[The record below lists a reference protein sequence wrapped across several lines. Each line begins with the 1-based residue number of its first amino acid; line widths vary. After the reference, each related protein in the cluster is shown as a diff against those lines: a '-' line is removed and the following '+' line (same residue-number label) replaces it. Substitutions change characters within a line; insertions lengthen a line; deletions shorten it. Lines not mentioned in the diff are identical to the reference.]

1 MAEWFD
7 RLEAWG
13 VDRAEIMERFVDDEQ
28 LYQEC
33 LNEFLKD
40 RNFEL
45 LQQALAEKDYDQ
57 AFQCAHSLKGAA
69 GNLGLKKVYEP
80 MSALTEELRHKTL
93 QNMEAYEK
101 QALAAAAEVK
111 HLLEP

>member
-1 MAEWFD
+1 MTDWFD

-13 VDRAEIMERFVDDEQ
+13 VDRAEIMERFVDDEG

-40 RNFEL
+40 RNFEA
-45 LQQALAEKDYDQ
+45 LQKALEAKDYNQ

-93 QNMEAYEK
+93 RNMDQYEQ
-101 QALAAAAEVK
+101 QAFAAAEEVK

>member
-1 MAEWFD
+1 MTDWFD

-13 VDRAEIMERFVDDEQ
+13 VDRAEIMERFVDDEG

-40 RNFEL
+40 KNFEV
-45 LQQALAEKDYDQ
+45 LQKALEAKDYDQ

-93 QNMEAYEK
+93 QNMDQYEQ
-101 QALAAAAEVK
+101 QAFAAAEEVK